1 VRLSP
6 KSVFFALVAIG
17 LPFAVVTGWA
27 LGAPAGRQTTLGAA
41 DIDGSVNG
49 DGGLGSAPGGTTPAR
64 DGSDGYKTRPPRATA
79 DPVTSQPVPATGPST
94 VTAVVTVTRTAV
106 PSSPVQP
113 ADPQL
118 TNPPVPTPTQVSSP
132 PDPSAT
138 PPVPTPTQS
147 PSASDPT
154 LDPSLDRLI
163 RSGYRPWH

>member
-1 VRLSP
+1 
-6 KSVFFALVAIG
+6 
-17 LPFAVVTGWA
+17 
-27 LGAPAGRQTTLGAA
+27 
-41 DIDGSVNG
+41 
-49 DGGLGSAPGGTTPAR
+49 
-64 DGSDGYKTRPPRATA
+64 
-79 DPVTSQPVPATGPST
+79 
-94 VTAVVTVTRTAV
+94 
-106 PSSPVQP
+106 
-113 ADPQL
+113 L